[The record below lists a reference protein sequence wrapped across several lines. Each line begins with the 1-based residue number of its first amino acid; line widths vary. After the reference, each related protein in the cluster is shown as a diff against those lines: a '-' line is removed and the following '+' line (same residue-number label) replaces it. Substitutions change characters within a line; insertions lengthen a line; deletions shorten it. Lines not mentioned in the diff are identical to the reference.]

1 MTKPSNFP
9 SGTGPVPRLLRVDE
23 VASILGVSLKT
34 VHRRI
39 DAGELVVIRDGRV
52 VRVHPNDLE
61 RYVAARRS
69 L

>member
-1 MTKPSNFP
+1 MTRPTRSG
-9 SGTGPVPRLLRVDE
+9 SGTGPVPRLLRLDE
-23 VASILGVSLKT
+23 VADTLGVSLKT
-34 VHRRI
+34 VRRRV

>member
-1 MTKPSNFP
+1 MSEPTRSG
-9 SGTGPVPRLLRVDE
+9 SGTGPVPQLLRLDE
-23 VASILGVSLKT
+23 VADTLGVSLKT
-34 VHRRI
+34 VRRRV

-69 L
+69 Q